1 MKTDSQLQ
9 RDVLDEL
16 AFEPSIDHA
25 HIGVA
30 ANAGV
35 VTLSG
40 FVGNYA
46 HKMAAHR
53 AAGRVRGV
61 QVIANELEVRF
72 ANDLRVS
79 DEEIGSRILNMF
91 AWDVTVPGGKVL
103 VTVEKGRVTL
113 SGAVEWNY
121 QKDAADKAVGRIAGV
136 VGVENLIE
144 VSNGL
149 QAGDVRERIM
159 AAFKRSSA
167 ADATELSITAEGST
181 IRLGG
186 NVHGRHERQVAERA
200 AWGAPGVRFVEDN
213 MVVL

>member
-30 ANAGV
+30 AHAGV

-40 FVGNYA
+40 FVNNYA

-61 QVIANELEVRF
+61 QVIADELEVRF

-79 DEEIGSRILNMF
+79 DEEIGRRILNMF
-91 AWDVTVPGGKVL
+91 TWDAIIPSDKVK

-113 SGAVEWNY
+113 RGAVEWNY
-121 QKDAADKAVGRIAGV
+121 QKDAAGKAVGRTAGV
-136 VGVENLIE
+136 AGVANLIE

-149 QAGDVRERIM
+149 QASDVRERIM

-167 ADATELSITAEGST
+167 ADATDLTITADGGT
-181 IRLGG
+181 IKLGG